1 MDSLPENG
9 TWSVWM
15 CYAERVKKSKLDERQ
30 FLKWRHCADTA
41 RHHCHSIEKISSDGQ
56 KKWKKKKRKRWKP
69 NGKEEKRVEKTK

>member
-1 MDSLPENG
+1 MDSPPENG

-41 RHHCHSIEKISSDGQ
+41 RHHCHSIEKISSDDQ
-56 KKWKKKKRKRWKP
+56 KNGRKRK
-69 NGKEEKRVEKTK
+69 EKDGSQMVKRKKGWKTK